1 MKMRRNIYFF
11 ILAALTLII
20 SGCNN
25 SETEPK
31 TEAISLTVRVSE
43 ISYNN
48 ARLTVKHNGPEDI
61 TWYGFMT
68 NETNRDEFDLFIE
81 KYNELL
87 SSGDFSG
94 LRREQ
99 ERNILIENLEE
110 NTSYKYIAFA
120 MKETG
125 ELYENVGMGYM
136 EFSTSKNIYI
146 LTQTNDWELN
156 YLGRNE
162 DRTRELIEVVAKK
175 GGRFGWNYISKESI
189 EAWNEENPDGFE
201 LWVDDIYMTTVD
213 AFQMYALQ
221 QISTVQYY
229 MSMGYALDELTYTY
243 IAGSPFD
250 IERLPSG
257 EYYLIAYGF
266 EGNGSHTQ
274 TYSVTEVTL
283 EEEAATEEYLNWLG
297 TYRFTGEAD
306 VTDSN
311 GEVKRKEISYNITI
325 EEYDNNYMYR
335 VKGWECGNDVKYDW
349 EEDIMQLDKEKGEFL
364 AFPAYYQNGSFIVKE
379 NPMTYITFDGQTQL
393 LLGIYGYAFS
403 ETDNQEIPVI
413 WDESMMGEPAV
424 PMAIAEP
431 IAAGETTTTLIGQ
444 KATAWSVSF
453 EYCKMG
459 YLAWNQSTGAY
470 QTINPAMR
478 FPITM
483 TKIADASADQ
493 GTVDTP
499 SMSSKGVVTFSTN
512 VISDDF
518 LRKDFSKLEK
528 VKPQIFDRYLK

>member
-25 SETEPK
+25 SETKPNK
-31 TEAISLTVRVSE
+31 EAISLTVRVSE

-136 EFSTSKNIYI
+136 EFTTSKNIYI
-146 LTQTNDWELN
+146 LTETNEWELN

-189 EAWNEENPDGFE
+189 EAWNEENPNGYE

-257 EYYLIAYGF
+257 DYYLIAYGF
-266 EGNGSHTQ
+266 DGNGSHTQ
-274 TYSVTEVTL
+274 TYSVQEITL
-283 EEEAATEEYLNWLG
+283 EKEEATEEYLNWLG

-403 ETDNQEIPVI
+403 ETDKLEIPVI
-413 WDESMMGEPAV
+413 WDESMMGSPAV

-431 IAAGETTTTLIGQ
+431 IAEGQTSTTLVAQ
-444 KATAWSVSF
+444 QATAWSVTF

-483 TKIADASADQ
+483 TKVADSSADQ
-493 GTVDTP
+493 GTINTP

-512 VISDDF
+512 IISDDF
-518 LRKDFSKLEK
+518 LKNDFSRLEK